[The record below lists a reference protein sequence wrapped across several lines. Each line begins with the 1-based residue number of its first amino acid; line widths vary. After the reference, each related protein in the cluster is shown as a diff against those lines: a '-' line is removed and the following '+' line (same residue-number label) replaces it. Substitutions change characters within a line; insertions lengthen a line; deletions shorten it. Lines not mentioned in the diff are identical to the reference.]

1 MSDIDSVK
9 TNRIYMFYY
18 LLDYD
23 LMVDSSVI
31 YPDNS
36 WINNYFTLFKESFQR
51 GNHLQMVSVGEAH
64 TLVAN
69 TNKIF
74 SWGWNDYN
82 QLGISDRSVNST
94 LINSLNLPTTAKPKS
109 ILAS

>member
-1 MSDIDSVK
+1 MS
-9 TNRIYMFYY
+9 NYY
-18 LLDYD
+18 
-23 LMVDSSVI
+23 
-31 YPDNS
+31 
-36 WINNYFTLFKESFQR
+36 TLFKECFQR
-51 GNHLQMVSVGEAH
+51 GNHLQMVCVGEAH
-64 TLVAN
+64 TLVSN

-109 ILAS
+109 IFASESYSSIAFIDPPCIHYFGKIK